1 MQLKSINDLKCSLL
15 TTCEEINQFTKG
27 KERMTYIS
35 EMKSELEAVK
45 RLNEYNKDQIS
56 QWNENYRKIS
66 FWLRLF
72 SGVPY
77 AERII
82 SNKLMILAVPQES
95 DFITT
100 SITFPKIENIY
111 AQKISDTNKEIKRL
125 SELIILAEKY
135 SVAIESVVIQLH
147 KNNCNIPLLHEDGSV
162 KVIETYKV
170 NEYIDSTVRYV
181 EFWLAVHIN
190 ECRFLGKEYEIS
202 EKQRGHNFDN
212 VLNAFYHQIALLSP
226 CFVMTLYMLPK
237 KFIAF
242 ADGNK
247 SYMYDFIDLL
257 IIDEAGQCSPE
268 IAVASYSLAKRAV
281 VVGDESQIPPVVNT
295 DITVDYSIA
304 KSSGV
309 ISNSDDFN
317 NLIDCGLSCSQ
328 GNVMR
333 VAKKSCI
340 YQSNEYDKGL
350 FLCEHRRCYDE
361 IINYSNE
368 LIYNGM
374 LVPKRNETER
384 LFNKKRTL
392 DEIKY
397 PFMAYYD
404 IHTEKS
410 DKNGTSR
417 FNEYQVL

>member
-135 SVAIESVVIQLH
+135 SVAIESVVIPLH
-147 KNNCNIPLLHEDGSV
+147 KNNCNIPLL
-162 KVIETYKV
+162 
-170 NEYIDSTVRYV
+170 
-181 EFWLAVHIN
+181 
-190 ECRFLGKEYEIS
+190 
-202 EKQRGHNFDN
+202 
-212 VLNAFYHQIALLSP
+212 
-226 CFVMTLYMLPK
+226 
-237 KFIAF
+237 
-242 ADGNK
+242 
-247 SYMYDFIDLL
+247 
-257 IIDEAGQCSPE
+257 
-268 IAVASYSLAKRAV
+268 
-281 VVGDESQIPPVVNT
+281 
-295 DITVDYSIA
+295 
-304 KSSGV
+304 
-309 ISNSDDFN
+309 
-317 NLIDCGLSCSQ
+317 
-328 GNVMR
+328 
-333 VAKKSCI
+333 
-340 YQSNEYDKGL
+340 
-350 FLCEHRRCYDE
+350 
-361 IINYSNE
+361 
-368 LIYNGM
+368 
-374 LVPKRNETER
+374 RNEIR
-384 LFNKKRTL
+384 CDN
-392 DEIKY
+392 
-397 PFMAYYD
+397 
-404 IHTEKS
+404 
-410 DKNGTSR
+410 
-417 FNEYQVL
+417 